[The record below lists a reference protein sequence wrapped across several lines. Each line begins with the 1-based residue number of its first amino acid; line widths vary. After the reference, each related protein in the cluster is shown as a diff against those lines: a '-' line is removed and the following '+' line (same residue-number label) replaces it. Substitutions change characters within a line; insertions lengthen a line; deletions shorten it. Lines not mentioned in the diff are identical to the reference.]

1 MNTSSKNERI
11 IWLSIFS
18 TSSEIVMLWKDLFR
32 KSKGQVKFVTFA
44 LAKNSYNYKNCVF
57 LSVLL
62 KKVTENQ
69 ENLNKID
76 FR

>member
-1 MNTSSKNERI
+1 
-11 IWLSIFS
+11 
-18 TSSEIVMLWKDLFR
+18 MLWKDLFR

-76 FR
+76 FG